1 MNVFNNNFF
10 ENNNNYLSEENI
22 YENNN
27 NKNSFEK
34 TNNENNI
41 ILNNKINNNNNQ
53 LLSKKKLF
61 STEKVENNYSKQIK
75 LLQNR
80 MSAKNSR
87 LKKKNYLKS
96 LENQLN
102 LYKSQIDYFKK
113 IFSLNF
119 NLENS
124 FLNLKKIEDY
134 CLNNNL
140 SETKLEEKKLEYNKI
155 QNFLK
160 KEYFIRLIKIF
171 LPLEC
176 KIFFKKLLKL
186 ELINDN
192 DTLFDIQ
199 NKVNKNIIFLE
210 QIYNFKDNNIINEN
224 NYKSNNISIKL
235 FNYFCKLKNM
245 IDLFISF
252 QN

>member
-1 MNVFNNNFF
+1 
-10 ENNNNYLSEENI
+10 
-22 YENNN
+22 
-27 NKNSFEK
+27 
-34 TNNENNI
+34 
-41 ILNNKINNNNNQ
+41 
-53 LLSKKKLF
+53 
-61 STEKVENNYSKQIK
+61 
-75 LLQNR
+75 

-102 LYKSQIDYFKK
+102 LYKSQIENYKK
-113 IFSLNF
+113 IISLNNNF
-119 NLENS
+119 ENS
-124 FLNLKKIEDY
+124 FLNLKIIENY

-140 SETKLEEKKLEYNKI
+140 SETKLEEKKLEYSKI

-176 KIFFKKLLKL
+176 KIFFKKFLKL

-192 DTLFDIQ
+192 DTLLDIQ
-199 NKVNKNIIFLE
+199 NKVNKNIILLQ
-210 QIYNFKDNNIINEN
+210 QIYNFKDNIIINED
-224 NYKSNNISIKL
+224 NYKNNNISIKL
-235 FNYFCKLKNM
+235 FNCFCNIKNM
-245 IDLFISF
+245 IDIFNSF